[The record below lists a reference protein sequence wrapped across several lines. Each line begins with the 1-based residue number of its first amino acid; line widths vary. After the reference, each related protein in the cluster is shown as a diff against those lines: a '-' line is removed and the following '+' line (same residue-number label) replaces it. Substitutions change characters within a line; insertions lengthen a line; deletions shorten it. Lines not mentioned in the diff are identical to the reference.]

1 MALSF
6 QTSDGCQEVWD
17 EIRIVQGR
25 KPDSKEI
32 IASKI
37 KIIQQ
42 KQKKKTQVLKKVTF
56 FISFNAR

>member
-1 MALSF
+1 VWADLETGIDMALSF
-6 QTSDGCQEVWD
+6 QTSEGCQEVWD

-37 KIIQQ
+37 
-42 KQKKKTQVLKKVTF
+42 
-56 FISFNAR
+56 